1 MKVLINITEDTYNS
15 VCNESMLPPNVRNV
29 TDGIKNGQPLS
40 TDLTNGDMIKAIFPN
55 ATFMIDEEK
64 DEQGTKN
71 LYVYTD
77 DFEGFA
83 VDLDW
88 WNTPYKGVK

>member
-1 MKVLINITEDTYNS
+1 MRVLIDIPEQDYELA
-15 VCNESMLPPNVRNV
+15 CNYPTVLFGSYAQF
-29 TDGIKNGQPLS
+29 IKKGTIIPDNA
-40 TDLTNGDMIKAIFPN
+40 TNGDMVKAMFPN
-55 ATFMIDEEK
+55 ATFMIGEEK

-88 WNTPYKGVK
+88 WNSPYKKEVE